1 MMRKLARL
9 LAFSVLVFTG
19 NAYAE
24 PFTECPIEAF
34 LIQDTVAKAYGVRLG
49 TGYYQLLADDL
60 NTNNRLNGVGFSVHD
75 DYIYG
80 WNYAT
85 RSPGRMGSDYQI
97 EALPTNG
104 LPNSDFYVGDVSV
117 VDNAYFVYRPGA
129 AFGLYRI
136 DLSTSTPFTAE
147 QIIDGASL
155 NIRIF
160 DMAFHPDDGFAY
172 AVDRNGLLWQMN
184 VTNGDATSLGN
195 VGTSGTFGAAYFD
208 VNGTMYVSRNTD
220 GHIYRIDI
228 DSSEPIAEL
237 FALGPASSNND
248 GARCALAPITSA
260 AASTID
266 FGDAP
271 ASYGT
276 YLADNGARHDQ
287 TNNELFLGAAVDS
300 EADAWLYPESDD
312 ASSTSDGNG
321 IDDEDG
327 VAFVTGLEVGQN
339 SILSINASQAGF
351 VNVWIDLDN
360 NGQFDDEEKLL
371 DGYALDAGDNP
382 VAMYIPLWASLGETW
397 ARVRLSSEGT
407 LPPTGGAADGEVE
420 DYLITITSADL
431 EIVHYP
437 SQNGWSTLAFE
448 DTWPLQGDYDMNDVV
463 VHQRIT
469 HYRSKSNDTLVGV
482 RIQGQIAA
490 LGASYHNG
498 FAVRLPGVQ
507 RTNIGEANVR
517 FDNNFGATGSPLE
530 ANRNEA
536 IVIVANDLWQHIS
549 AGEGCEFYRTSAD
562 CGGPAQ
568 MVYDLYLPTT
578 GVSADTTAEL
588 SLGLDPFIFAT
599 PGATRPGVFGGSP
612 GRGLEIHLKNQEPTE
627 AFDLSFLGQND
638 DASEGAA
645 YFLNQKGMPWAL
657 EISERWAHPLSG
669 IDLVDAYPMFI
680 DFVQSNGTAESD
692 WYSADKAITSNTFV
706 E

>member
-1 MMRKLARL
+1 MMRKLIQV
-9 LAFSVLVFTG
+9 LAFSLIGFGGSVQ
-19 NAYAE
+19 AA
-24 PFTECPIEAF
+24 PFTQCPIEAF

-49 TGYYQLLADDL
+49 TGYYQLLSDDL

-75 DYIYG
+75 AYIYG

-97 EALPTNG
+97 EALTATG

-117 VDNAYFVYRPGA
+117 TDNAYF
-129 AFGLYRI
+129 
-136 DLSTSTPFTAE
+136 
-147 QIIDGASL
+147 GASL
-155 NIRIF
+155 NIKIYDF
-160 DMAFHPDDGFAY
+160 AFHPDDGFAY
-172 AVDRNGLLWQMN
+172 AVDRAGNLWQVD
-184 VTNGDATSLGN
+184 VTNGDATNLGN
-195 VGTSGTFGAAYFD
+195 VGTSGVFGAAYFD

-220 GHIYRIDI
+220 GYIYRIDVNAAV
-228 DSSEPIAEL
+228 PNAEL

-248 GARCALAPITSA
+248 GARCALAPITSVA
-260 AASTID
+260 APTID

-271 ASYGT
+271 ESYGT
-276 YLADNGARHDQ
+276 YLEDNGARHDQ
-287 TNNELFLGAAVDS
+287 TNNSLFLGANVDS
-300 EADAWLYPESDD
+300 EADAWVYPESDD
-312 ASSTSDGNG
+312 ASTADTSGL
-321 IDDEDG
+321 DDEDG

-339 SILSINASQAGF
+339 AVLNINASQAGYVDAWF
-351 VNVWIDLDN
+351 DLN
-360 NGQFDDEEKLL
+360 KNGLFDDEEHLL

-382 VAMYIPLWASLGETW
+382 VAVYIPLWAELGETW
-397 ARVRLSSEGT
+397 ARLRLSSTGG

-420 DYLITITSADL
+420 DYLVNITSADL

-469 HYRSKSNDTLVGV
+469 HYRSKSSGSLFGV

-490 LGASYHNG
+490 LGASYQNG
-498 FAVRLPGVQ
+498 FGVRLPGVQ
-507 RTNIGEANVR
+507 RTNIGAANVR
-517 FDNNFGATGSPLE
+517 FTNNYGATSSPLE
-530 ANRNEA
+530 SNRNEA
-536 IVIVANDLWQHIS
+536 IIIIAEDLWAHIS
-549 AGEGCEFYRTSAD
+549 AGEDCEFYRTSVD

-568 MVYDLYLPTT
+568 MVYDIYLPINGVTVATT
-578 GVSADTTAEL
+578 REL
-588 SLGLDPFIFAT
+588 ALGLDPFIFAT
-599 PGATRPGVFGGSP
+599 PGASRPGVFGGSP

-638 DASEGAA
+638 DASENSE
-645 YFLNQKGMPWAL
+645 YFLTEKGMPWAL

-669 IDLVDAYPMFI
+669 IDLVDAYPAFI
-680 DFVQSNGTAESD
+680 DFVQSNGLEEAD
-692 WYSADKAITSNTFV
+692 WYSADKAVTENTFV